1 MPCAVFSPLSCTRG
15 KNWISF
21 KIDITELSSGVLRR
35 SVAKRTSTLS
45 VAMKKSPLVAKWRSP
60 LVAR

>member
-35 SVAKRTSTLS
+35 SVAKRTSTLERT
-45 VAMKKSPLVAKWRSP
+45 MKLSP
-60 LVAR
+60 